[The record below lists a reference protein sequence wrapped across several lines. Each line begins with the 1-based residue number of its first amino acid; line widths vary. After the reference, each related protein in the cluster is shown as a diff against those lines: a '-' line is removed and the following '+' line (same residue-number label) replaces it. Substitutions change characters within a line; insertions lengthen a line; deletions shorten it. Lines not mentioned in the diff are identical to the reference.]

1 MKTAVVGATG
11 MVGRTMMKVL
21 EERNFPVSQLLP
33 AASEKSVGKE
43 VIFNGKPVK
52 VVSVM
57 EAVEAK
63 PEFAIFSAGASTS
76 KEWAP
81 QFAKNG
87 TVVIDNSSY
96 WRMFQNIPLVV
107 PEINS
112 HVIKKGD
119 RIIANPN
126 CSTIQ
131 MVMALAPLHRKYK
144 IKRLVIAT
152 YQSVTG
158 TGVKAVTQM
167 ENERAGIKGEMAY
180 AHQID
185 KNCFPHGGTFQSD
198 GYTTEEQKLLDE
210 TRKILEDQTIQVT
223 ATVVRIPVVGG
234 HSEAVNIEF
243 EKDFKIDDVIH
254 LLNKFPGVVVYDNPA
269 ENKYPMPILAH
280 NKDEVFVGRIRRDLS
295 KEKCLNLWIVSDN
308 IRKGAATNAVQ
319 IAEYMAENK
328 LILIPESWRVHNKK
342 ICLKFIDCRDR
353 SERMVETGLRRMVE
367 TGLRPVS
374 TDV

>member
-1 MKTAVVGATG
+1 MKVAVVGATG
-11 MVGRTMMKVL
+11 MVGRTMIKVL
-21 EERNFPVSQLLP
+21 EERNFPLSQLLP

-43 VIFNGKPVK
+43 VIFKGKPIK
-52 VVSVM
+52 VISVM
-57 EAVEAK
+57 EAVESK

-76 KEWAP
+76 GEWAP
-81 QFAKNG
+81 VFAKNG
-87 TVVIDNSSY
+87 TVVIDNSSF
-96 WRMFQNIPLVV
+96 WRMHKSVPLIV

-144 IKRLVIAT
+144 IKRLVVAT

-167 ENERAGIKGEMAY
+167 ENERAGIKGDMAY
-180 AHQID
+180 VYQID

-234 HSEAVNIEF
+234 HSEAVNVEF
-243 EKDFKIDDVIH
+243 EKDFEIADVIQ
-254 LLNKFPGVVVYDNPA
+254 LLSEFPGVVVYDNPA

-280 NKDEVFVGRIRRDLS
+280 NKDEVFVGRIRRDFS

-319 IAEYMAENK
+319 IAEYMAANK
-328 LILIPESWRVHNKK
+328 LY
-342 ICLKFIDCRDR
+342 
-353 SERMVETGLRRMVE
+353 
-367 TGLRPVS
+367 
-374 TDV
+374 

>member
-11 MVGRTMMKVL
+11 MVGQTMIKVL
-21 EERNFPVSQLLP
+21 EERNFPVTQLIP
-33 AASEKSVGKE
+33 AASERSVGKE
-43 VIFNGKPVK
+43 VIFKGKAVK

-57 EAVEAK
+57 DAVDAR
-63 PEFAIFSAGASTS
+63 PDFAIFSAGASTS

-81 QFAKNG
+81 VFAKVG
-87 TVVIDNSSY
+87 TVVIDNSSF
-96 WRMFQNIPLVV
+96 WRMDKDVPLVV

-112 HVIKKGD
+112 HVIRKGD

-158 TGVKAVTQM
+158 TGVKAVQQM
-167 ENERAGIKGEMAY
+167 ENERKGIKGDMAY
-180 AHQID
+180 AYPID
-185 KNCFPHGGTFQSD
+185 KNCFPHGGSFQPD
-198 GYTTEEQKLLDE
+198 GYTTEEQKLIDE
-210 TRKILEDQTIQVT
+210 TRKILEDNTIQVT
-223 ATVVRIPVVGG
+223 STVVRIPVVGG

-243 EKDFKIDDVIH
+243 ENDYDLDEARNLISS
-254 LLNKFPGVVVYDNPA
+254 FPGVVVYDNPSLN
-269 ENKYPMPILAH
+269 EYPMPLMAH
-280 NKDEVFVGRIRRDLS
+280 NRDEVFVGRIRRDLS
-295 KEKCLNLWIVSDN
+295 REKCLNIWIVSDN

-328 LILIPESWRVHNKK
+328 LY
-342 ICLKFIDCRDR
+342 
-353 SERMVETGLRRMVE
+353 
-367 TGLRPVS
+367 
-374 TDV
+374 

>member
-11 MVGRTMMKVL
+11 MVGRTMIKVL
-21 EERNFPVSQLLP
+21 EERNFPVSQLFP
-33 AASEKSVGKE
+33 AASERSVGKE
-43 VIFNGKPVK
+43 IIFKGKPVK

-57 EAVEAK
+57 EAVEAR

-81 QFAKNG
+81 VFAKNG
-87 TVVIDNSSY
+87 TVVIDNSSF
-96 WRMFQNIPLVV
+96 WRMDKNVPLIV

-144 IKRLVIAT
+144 IKRLVVAT

-158 TGVKAVTQM
+158 TGVKAVAQM
-167 ENERAGIKGEMAY
+167 ENERLGIKGEMVY
-180 AHQID
+180 AHPID
-185 KNCFPHGGTFQSD
+185 KNCFPHGGSFQPD

-210 TRKILEDQTIQVT
+210 TRKILEDQSIQVT

-243 EKDFKIDDVIH
+243 ENDFNIDDVR
-254 LLNKFPGVVVYDNPA
+254 LLISQFPGVVVYDNPA
-269 ENKYPMPILAH
+269 ENKYPMPIMAH
-280 NKDEVFVGRIRRDLS
+280 NRDEVFVGRIRRDLS

-308 IRKGAATNAVQ
+308 IRKGAATNAIQ

-328 LILIPESWRVHNKK
+328 LY
-342 ICLKFIDCRDR
+342 
-353 SERMVETGLRRMVE
+353 
-367 TGLRPVS
+367 
-374 TDV
+374 

>member
-1 MKTAVVGATG
+1 MMRTAVIGATG
-11 MVGRTMMKVL
+11 MVGQAMMNVL
-21 EERNFPVSQLLP
+21 EERNFPVSELLP
-33 AASEKSVGKE
+33 AASERSVGKE
-43 VIFNGKPVK
+43 VVFKGKPVK
-52 VVSVM
+52 VISVM
-57 EAVEAK
+57 EAVEAR
-63 PEFAIFSAGASTS
+63 PEFAIFSAGALTS

-81 QFAKNG
+81 VFAKNG

-96 WRMFQNIPLVV
+96 WRMDKNIPLIV

-112 HVIKKGD
+112 HILKKGD

-144 IKRLVIAT
+144 IKRLVVAT

-167 ENERAGIKGEMAY
+167 ENERHGIRGEMAY
-180 AHQID
+180 AHPID
-185 KNCFPHGGTFQSD
+185 KNCFPHGGSFLPD
-198 GYTTEEQKLLDE
+198 GYTSEEQKLVDE

-243 EKDFKIDDVIH
+243 ENDYDIDDARVLISQ
-254 LLNKFPGVVVYDNPA
+254 FPGVVVYDNPA
-269 ENKYPMPILAH
+269 ENRYPMPILAH
-280 NKDEVFVGRIRRDLS
+280 NRDEVFVGRIRRDLS

-319 IAEYMAENK
+319 IAEYMAINK
-328 LILIPESWRVHNKK
+328 LY
-342 ICLKFIDCRDR
+342 
-353 SERMVETGLRRMVE
+353 
-367 TGLRPVS
+367 
-374 TDV
+374 

>member
-21 EERNFPVSQLLP
+21 EERNFPVSRLIP
-33 AASEKSVGKE
+33 AASERSVGNE
-43 VIFNGKPVK
+43 VIFKGKAVK

-57 EAVEAK
+57 EAVEAG
-63 PEFAIFSAGASTS
+63 PEFAIFSAGASIS

-81 QFAKNG
+81 VFAKNG

-96 WRMFQNIPLVV
+96 WRMDKNIPLIV

-144 IKRLVIAT
+144 IKRLVVAT

-158 TGVKAVTQM
+158 TGVKAVAQM
-167 ENERAGIKGEMAY
+167 ENERAGINGEMVY
-180 AHQID
+180 AHPID
-185 KNCFPHGGTFQSD
+185 KNCFPHGGSFQAD
-198 GYTTEEQKLLDE
+198 GYTTEEQKLIDE

-234 HSEAVNIEF
+234 HSEAINIEF
-243 EKDFKIDDVIH
+243 ENDYDIDDVR
-254 LLNKFPGVVVYDNPA
+254 LLLSNFPGVSVYDDPSG
-269 ENKYPMPILAH
+269 NKYPMPIMAH
-280 NKDEVFVGRIRRDLS
+280 NRDEVFVGRIRRDFS
-295 KEKCLNLWIVSDN
+295 KEKCLNLWVVSDN

-319 IAEYMAENK
+319 IAEYMAANK
-328 LILIPESWRVHNKK
+328 LY
-342 ICLKFIDCRDR
+342 
-353 SERMVETGLRRMVE
+353 
-367 TGLRPVS
+367 
-374 TDV
+374 

>member
-21 EERNFPVSQLLP
+21 EERNFPVTEIIP

-43 VIFNGKPVK
+43 LMFKGKPVK

-57 EAVEAK
+57 DAVNAK

-76 KEWAP
+76 RDWAP
-81 QFAKNG
+81 AFAKNG

-96 WRMFQNIPLVV
+96 WRMDKNVPLIV

-112 HVIKKGD
+112 HVLKKGD

-167 ENERAGIKGEMAY
+167 ENERKGLQGDMAY
-180 AHQID
+180 AHPID
-185 KNCFPHGGTFQSD
+185 MNCFPHGGSFLPD
-198 GYTTEEQKLLDE
+198 GYTTEEQKLTDE
-210 TRKILEDQTIQVT
+210 TRKILEDQSIMVT

-234 HSEAVNIEF
+234 HSEAVNVEF
-243 EKDFKIDDVIH
+243 EIDFNIDDVIT
-254 LLNKFPGVVVYDNPA
+254 LLNGFPGVVVYDNPS
-269 ENKYPMPILAH
+269 ENKYPMPILSH
-280 NKDEVFVGRIRRDLS
+280 NRDEVFVGRIRRDLS
-295 KEKCLNLWIVSDN
+295 KDKCLNLWIVSDN
-308 IRKGAATNAVQ
+308 LRKGAATNAIQ
-319 IAEYMAENK
+319 IAEYMVEKK
-328 LILIPESWRVHNKK
+328 LY
-342 ICLKFIDCRDR
+342 
-353 SERMVETGLRRMVE
+353 
-367 TGLRPVS
+367 
-374 TDV
+374 

>member
-11 MVGRTMMKVL
+11 MVGQTMIKVL
-21 EERNFPVSQLLP
+21 EERNFPVTQLIP

-43 VIFNGKPVK
+43 IMFRGKAVK
-52 VVSVM
+52 VVSVQD
-57 EAVEAK
+57 AVDAK
-63 PEFAIFSAGASTS
+63 PEFAIFSAGAGTS
-76 KEWAP
+76 RDWAP
-81 QFAKNG
+81 VFAKNG
-87 TVVIDNSSY
+87 TVVIDNSSF
-96 WRMFQNIPLVV
+96 WRMYNEVPLIV

-144 IKRLVIAT
+144 IKRLVVAT

-158 TGVKAVTQM
+158 TGVKAVAQM

-180 AHQID
+180 AHPID
-185 KNCFPHGGTFQSD
+185 KNCFPHGGSFQPD
-198 GYTTEEQKLLDE
+198 GYTTEEQKLIDE
-210 TRKILEDQTIQVT
+210 TRKILEDSSIMVT

-243 EKDFKIDDVIH
+243 ENEFEIEAVKKLIAD
-254 LLNKFPGVVVYDNPA
+254 FPGVVIYDDPSKN
-269 ENKYPMPILAH
+269 EYPMPLMAH
-280 NKDEVFVGRIRRDLS
+280 NRDEVFVGRIRRDLS
-295 KEKCLNLWIVSDN
+295 KDKCLNLWIVSDN

-319 IAEYMAENK
+319 IAEYMSANK
-328 LILIPESWRVHNKK
+328 LY
-342 ICLKFIDCRDR
+342 
-353 SERMVETGLRRMVE
+353 
-367 TGLRPVS
+367 
-374 TDV
+374 